1 MAQEKNKSFFHTH
14 ISAKHHPIDLKIRE
28 VWQYRDLI
36 VLFTK
41 RSFTLTYK
49 QTILGPA
56 WIFLNPLISSLIYA
70 FVFGGIAGMSTE
82 GVPQILFYL
91 CYAYCV
97 PAVADRRR
105 IDENCLAYKSSYCSG
120 GDISLCCVGSG
131 KRYAQLSGTKLG
143 HYATGGCSWDYHF

>member
-91 CYAYCV
+91 SSN
-97 PAVADRRR
+97 AVWIFFLGMRNKKRKHFYNECRR
-105 IDENCLAYKSSYCSG
+105 
-120 GDISLCCVGSG
+120 V
-131 KRYAQLSGTKLG
+131 
-143 HYATGGCSWDYHF
+143 W